1 MATVFMVCA
10 VHYEYNDETY
20 SGAEGDPYHV
30 HHIFSKYEDAYSK
43 VEYLN
48 KDSVESIIHEKSV
61 WAWQHTLECGWYSL
75 SPDMGD
81 KYKGILKK
89 LLDNEDNHTND
100 KISDEDMDTL
110 IKACL
115 TTKLFYFVLEVELD
129 V

>member
-1 MATVFMVCA
+1 MASVFMVCE
-10 VHYEYNDETY
+10 VYYDYNDETY
-20 SGAEGDPYHV
+20 SGVEGDPYHV
-30 HHIFSKYEDAYSK
+30 HYIYSKYEDACSK

-48 KDSVESIIHEKSV
+48 KDRIQSIIHEESV

-81 KYKGILKK
+81 KYKDILKK
-89 LLDNEDNHTND
+89 LCDNEENHTNN

-110 IKACL
+110 IEACL
-115 TTKLFYFVLEVELD
+115 MTKMFYFVLEVELD